1 VHVLLA
7 PLPEHASAHHG
18 AIAPLSP
25 QVHVLLAT
33 PGRLLDFLEA
43 GVARLDDVSYAV
55 LDEADRMLDMGF
67 EKDVHAIMRIVPS
80 NRQTLLFSA
89 TWPPE
94 FRQVRELAA
103 SLQHRPLR
111 CQVAIGSVA
120 ERLATNRD
128 VEQRI
133 LFVRTEAERD
143 AALHRQLQLVPA
155 TARVLVFVSTKKTC
169 ETLARSLRREHT
181 CAALH
186 GDKDQSE
193 RERTLSEFRSGVVP
207 VLIATDVAARG
218 LDIPVRGL

>member
-1 VHVLLA
+1 
-7 PLPEHASAHHG
+7 
-18 AIAPLSP
+18 
-25 QVHVLLAT
+25 
-33 PGRLLDFLEA
+33 
-43 GVARLDDVSYAV
+43 
-55 LDEADRMLDMGF
+55 
-67 EKDVHAIMRIVPS
+67 
-80 NRQTLLFSA
+80 
-89 TWPPE
+89 
-94 FRQVRELAA
+94 
-103 SLQHRPLR
+103 
-111 CQVAIGSVA
+111 
-120 ERLATNRD
+120 

-155 TARVLVFVSTKKTC
+155 TARVLIFVSTKKTC

-218 LDIPVRGL
+218 LDIPVRDL